1 MPEKRKIKEHSR
13 EGKVS
18 KEEIKKAVTKVSK
31 KKKINE
37 MKLPLPD
44 KLIFLLV
51 GFSLVMLGV
60 WTVDVSVSGMLTQAQ
75 LEKHGIHAEGVATSG
90 WWQRDLMT
98 QYHIGLYL
106 IIAGSLFL
114 ISASIYWLVPKEK
127 KEKKD

>member
-1 MPEKRKIKEHSR
+1 MKI
-13 EGKVS
+13 
-18 KEEIKKAVTKVSK
+18 
-31 KKKINE
+31 
-37 MKLPLPD
+37 PLPD

-60 WTVDVSVSGMLTQAQ
+60 WTVDVSVSGMLTQVQ

-90 WWQRDLMT
+90 WWERSSLL

-114 ISASIYWLVPKEK
+114 ISASIYWLVPKEMGQK

>member
-1 MPEKRKIKEHSR
+1 MKI
-13 EGKVS
+13 
-18 KEEIKKAVTKVSK
+18 
-31 KKKINE
+31 
-37 MKLPLPD
+37 PLPD

-90 WWQRDLMT
+90 WWERSPLL

-114 ISASIYWLVPKEK
+114 ISASIYWLVPKEMEQK

>member
-1 MPEKRKIKEHSR
+1 MMKESNH
-13 EGKVS
+13 
-18 KEEIKKAVTKVSK
+18 KKMQKAY
-31 KKKINE
+31 
-37 MKLPLPD
+37 LPLPD

-51 GFSLVMLGV
+51 GFSLVMLGI

-114 ISASIYWLVPKEK
+114 ISASIYWIVPKEK